1 MDDFGVLVEG
11 YGIKSQGKSAP
22 MAASK
27 TAAKKP
33 NNYTSVNLD
42 PTFGTKPFSNSTHS
56 SNLGSGSFFND
67 QNDDIFGLNSVNKPN
82 NYASSDVFDDVFQIP
97 ATNSGSSS
105 GGGVGGFGFD
115 VESMLKGSLNLNSSS
130 NSKASDVS
138 DDLIWGFSG
147 NGSSKASNVV
157 LETDDLLSS
166 DPVDDFFGKLGN
178 SGPARSGSVKTG
190 SDDLIPGFGRSNA
203 ANDRAQAAST
213 EKSSGSS
220 SLGELED
227 FLTVGTKKTVKG
239 HANGTSVKKVEKK
252 SVSKKPEAANFIDIE
267 GSLHGESAHSYTAK
281 KASDLMF
288 QEEAQDLDS
297 FFRVTGETKKTVKG
311 YANGTSVKKV
321 EKKSVSKKPEEANF
335 IDIEGSLHDESA
347 HNYKA
352 EKASDLMFQEEA
364 QDLDSFFRAHTRK
377 SAPVTEDTS
386 MNTKTN
392 EVPDLFSETTFGK
405 EKIVPQGGIPD
416 DLTSIFGGAPP
427 SRVFEECDGESDERR
442 KLRYERHLKST
453 ARMKQALEDL
463 NQREYNAQQEKEERH
478 RIAEAM
484 EVEMKRWATGKEG
497 NLRALLSSLQ
507 QVLAPELGWRPVTL
521 TDLITSSQVK
531 IAYKKAALC
540 VHPDKV
546 QQKGASLQQKYVAEK
561 AFDLLKEAWNKFN
574 TEELR

>member
-82 NYASSDVFDDVFQIP
+82 NYACSDVFDDAFQIP
-97 ATNSGSSS
+97 TTNSGSSS
-105 GGGVGGFGFD
+105 GGGVGG
-115 VESMLKGSLNLNSSS
+115 
-130 NSKASDVS
+130 

-166 DPVDDFFGKLGN
+166 DPVDDFFGKLES
-178 SGPARSGSVKTG
+178 SGPVRSGSVKTG

-203 ANDRAQAAST
+203 ANVRAQAASK

-220 SLGELED
+220 SLEEFEG
-227 FLTVGTKKTVKG
+227 FVTGTKNTVKR

-252 SVSKKPEAANFIDIE
+252 SVSKKPEEVNFIDIE
-267 GSLHGESAHSYTAK
+267 GSLHGESAHSYNAE

-288 QEEAQDLDS
+288 QDEAQDLDS
-297 FFRVTGETKKTVKG
+297 FFRVTGETKKTVRG
-311 YANGTSVKKV
+311 HGNGTSVKKV
-321 EKKSVSKKPEEANF
+321 EKKSFSKKPVEANF
-335 IDIEGSLHDESA
+335 IDIEGSLHGGSA

-352 EKASDLMFQEEA
+352 EMASDLMFQEEA
-364 QDLDSFFRAHTRK
+364 QDLDSFFRAHTK
-377 SAPVTEDTS
+377 SAPVTEETS
-386 MNTKTN
+386 TNSKTN
-392 EVPDLFSETTFGK
+392 EVPDMFSETTFGK
-405 EKIVPQGGIPD
+405 EKIVPQSGFPD
-416 DLTSIFGGAPP
+416 DFSSIFGGAP
-427 SRVFEECDGESDERR
+427 SSGVFEECEGESDERR
-442 KLRYERHLKST
+442 KLRYERHLKHE
-453 ARMKQALEDL
+453 ARMRQALNDL

-484 EVEMKRWATGKEG
+484 EVEMKRWAAGKEG

-546 QQKGASLQQKYVAEK
+546 QQKGASLEQKYVAEK